1 MWIMDTL
8 FCLVITLKT
17 PGGTENIA
25 HFHLGADR
33 KKAIA
38 IFQKLKGTTD
48 INENNV
54 LSIEFRETKEDLP
67 VNLKMISCTL
77 EQIAEN
83 CRLVTKELFKNY
95 NVRI

>member
-1 MWIMDTL
+1 MWNMDTQ

-33 KKAIA
+33 KKAVA

>member
-1 MWIMDTL
+1 MDTL

-25 HFHLGADR
+25 HFHLGDDR
-33 KKAIA
+33 KKALA
-38 IFQKLKGTTD
+38 IFEKLKGTTE
-48 INENNV
+48 INENNM

-67 VNLKMISCTL
+67 FNLKIIFCTL

-83 CRLVTKELFKNY
+83 CRLITKELFKNY

>member
-1 MWIMDTL
+1 MRIMDTL

-25 HFHLGADR
+25 HFHLGTDR

-38 IFQKLKGTTD
+38 IFQKLKGTTE